1 MPDGPLRVEAMRA
14 LILHGP
20 GDLRLEEVPEP
31 QPAPGEVVLAVEYA
45 MTCATDAKMLRNGRH
60 PALPDP
66 PTPFGHEATGRVC
79 AVGAGVEAFA
89 TGDPVVVANSAPCGN
104 CFFCLRDRPSLCESL
119 VYLSGAFAER
129 LRVPARIVAKNM
141 LRRPDGL
148 DPRLAAMIEPLACAI
163 RGVERSDAGNGDTV
177 IVLGGGVQGQFLTAC
192 LAHRGCRVV
201 VCDPHPD
208 RRARALG
215 FGAAL
220 AIDAPRDDADL
231 RSARAETP
239 GGRGADVVFEA
250 VGRPE
255 TWRMAVGLARPGG
268 EVNLYGGCPAGS
280 AVTLPTD
287 TLHYGE
293 LRLQGSYHHTPAAV
307 RAALDMLTAGDAPFA
322 DLVGE
327 TVGLE
332 EVPTVLAAS
341 GPKRPVDPRARG
353 VT

>member
-1 MPDGPLRVEAMRA
+1 MRA

-31 QPAPGEVVLAVEYA
+31 QPAPGEVVLDVEYA

-60 PALPDP
+60 PALPAAP
-66 PTPFGHEATGRVC
+66 VPFGHEATGRVWT
-79 AVGAGVEAFA
+79 VGAGVDGFA
-89 TGDPVVVANSAPCGN
+89 IGDAVVVANSAPCCE
-104 CFFCLRDRPSLCESL
+104 CFFCRRDRPSLCESL

-163 RGVERSDAGNGDTV
+163 RGVERSEAGAGDTV
-177 IVLGGGVQGQFLTAC
+177 IILGGGVQGQFLTAC
-192 LAHRGCRVV
+192 LARRGCRVI
-201 VCDPHPD
+201 VCDPHPQ

-215 FGAAL
+215 FGAERVA
-220 AIDAPRDDADL
+220 DAPRDDAGI
-231 RSARAETP
+231 RAARAETP

-250 VGRPE
+250 VGRLE
-255 TWRMAVGLARPGG
+255 AWQAAVALTRRGG
-268 EVNLYGGCPAGS
+268 EVNLYGGCPVGS
-280 AVTLPTD
+280 SVTFPTEP
-287 TLHYGE
+287 LHYGE
-293 LRLQGSYHHTPAAV
+293 LRIQGSYHHTPATV
-307 RAALDMLTAGDAPFA
+307 RAALEMLSAGIAPFG

-327 TVGLE
+327 PVGLE

-341 GPKRPVDPRARG
+341 GPKRPVVPRA
-353 VT
+353 T

>member
-1 MPDGPLRVEAMRA
+1 MRA

-20 GDLRLEEVPEP
+20 GDLRLDEVPEP
-31 QPAPGEVVLAVEYA
+31 QPAPGEVVLDVEYA

-66 PTPFGHEATGRVC
+66 PAPFGHEATGRIC
-79 AVGAGVEAFA
+79 AVGAGVDGFA
-89 TGDPVVVANSAPCGN
+89 MGDPVVVANSAPCGE
-104 CFFCLRDRPSLCESL
+104 CFFCRRDRPSLCESL

-141 LRRPDGL
+141 LRRPDIL

-163 RGVERSDAGNGDTV
+163 RGVERSEAGDGDTV

-192 LAHRGCRVV
+192 LARRGCRVV
-201 VCDPHPD
+201 LCDPHPG
-208 RRARALG
+208 RRASALR
-215 FGAAL
+215 FGAERVADAL
-220 AIDAPRDDADL
+220 RDHGGIQAV
-231 RSARAETP
+231 RAETP

-255 TWRMAVGLARPGG
+255 TWQMAAALARPGG

-280 AVTLPTD
+280 AVTFPTEP
-287 TLHYGE
+287 LHYGE

-307 RAALDMLTAGDAPFA
+307 RAALDMLTAGLAPFA

-327 TVGLE
+327 TVGLD
-332 EVPTVLAAS
+332 EVPTVLAVS
-341 GPKRPVDPRARG
+341 GAKRPVDPRLRG
-353 VT
+353 PT